1 MGNNHGTETNYT
13 AVPPVRYLFWLSL
26 VAVGVALLLTWPTS
40 GSVDN
45 GAVYARVPG
54 TVSRSAVSDCG
65 VNRCVDVSVSL
76 ADGTV
81 VPLGLVSSTSP
92 LGLLEVGSPVVLG
105 FEESTGF
112 YFFLDFDRRV
122 ELWVLLALFAG
133 AVLLFTRKA
142 GLFSLVSIAALA
154 AMLYKYT
161 APALLSG
168 ADPVAVCTL
177 TAAVA
182 VIVSA
187 VASHGVRSSLAAIA
201 TLSMLVSLGVAW
213 LLVSLAAQFFGFS
226 GAISDEAALV
236 RSVYPGLD
244 FAGLLYGSI
253 IIGFAGA
260 LDDVVLT
267 QVATVAELS
276 SSDGSRRTV
285 FSAAMRVG
293 RAHLAAAVNTLL
305 LAYLGASLP
314 LLLLFSLSNSQV
326 GLVASEEVV
335 AAELVR
341 MVLGTLGL
349 VAAIPIASAGAVFLL
364 RPSSLVPGGKR
375 LRCYDVSA
383 RNK

>member
-1 MGNNHGTETNYT
+1 MGHNHGNTTNAT
-13 AVPPVRYLFWLSL
+13 AHPLVRYLFWLSL
-26 VAVGVALLLTWPTS
+26 AAVGVALLLTWPTDK
-40 GSVDN
+40 SVDN
-45 GAVYARVPG
+45 GAVYTRVSG
-54 TVSRSAVSDCG
+54 TVSRSVESACG

-76 ADGTV
+76 TDKTV
-81 VPLGLVSSTSP
+81 VPLGLVSSASP
-92 LGLLEVGSPVVLG
+92 LGMLDVGSSVVLG

-112 YFFLDFDRRV
+112 YFYLDTDRRV

-142 GLFSLVSIAALA
+142 GLFSLVSLAVLA
-154 AMLYKYT
+154 AVLYKYT

-187 VASHGVRSSLAAIA
+187 VSSHGVRSSLAAIA
-201 TLSMLVSLGVAW
+201 TLAMLASLGVAW
-213 LLVSLAAQFFGFS
+213 VLVSLAAPFFGFS
-226 GAISDEAALV
+226 GVISDEAALV
-236 RSVYPGLD
+236 RSVLPGLD

-276 SSDGSRRTV
+276 ASNGSRRAV
-285 FSAAMRVG
+285 YSASMRVG

-314 LLLLFSLSNSQV
+314 LLLLLSLSSSQV
-326 GLVASEEVV
+326 GLAASEEVV
-335 AAELVR
+335 AIELVR

-349 VAAIPIASAGAVFLL
+349 VVAIPIASAGAVFLL
-364 RPSSLVPGGKR
+364 RPHRPPPTTDGT
-375 LRCYDVSA
+375 
-383 RNK
+383 